1 MVLKCKFIFL
11 LVEFSLSYLQLPRCE
26 NAKMQDTDQLPG
38 NSLLVCEFAS
48 AIVKGP
54 REMFLVRGVLLLR
67 HSLKC
72 KWRLLTLGLSIVAL
86 PCHMC
91 ITVLSV
97 SVFSVGN
104 EDLVS

>member
-1 MVLKCKFIFL
+1 MLGCKIQTSF
-11 LVEFSLSYLQLPRCE
+11 Q
-26 NAKMQDTDQLPG
+26 G

-48 AIVKGP
+48 AIVKGL

-67 HSLKC
+67 HSLEC
-72 KWRLLTLGLSIVAL
+72 KWRLLALGFIIVAL

-91 ITVLSV
+91 ITVLSI